1 MSAKWRRNKKHS
13 KKFNFLKAF
22 NRAKENNTPH
32 VFRLRGSGTRNQKNS
47 YRYRIPK
54 SYGTGKLKEP
64 EPLIDVFEERDEI
77 VVVAEFAGFSR
88 ENLRIDV
95 KNQKLILS
103 AQASDRKYYKS
114 LNLPN
119 RVISETLRLT
129 HKNGVLEI
137 RIKKVAEEK
146 AIDKVAG

>member
-1 MSAKWRRNKKHS
+1 VRSGGETKNIQRSSISSRRSIEPKK
-13 KKFNFLKAF
+13 
-22 NRAKENNTPH
+22 TI
-32 VFRLRGSGTRNQKNS
+32 LRMYSDSEVQELETKRIPID
-47 YRYRIPK
+47 RIPK

-88 ENLRIDV
+88 ENLRVDV

-119 RVISETLRLT
+119 RVISETLRLA

-146 AIDKVAG
+146 TIDKVAG